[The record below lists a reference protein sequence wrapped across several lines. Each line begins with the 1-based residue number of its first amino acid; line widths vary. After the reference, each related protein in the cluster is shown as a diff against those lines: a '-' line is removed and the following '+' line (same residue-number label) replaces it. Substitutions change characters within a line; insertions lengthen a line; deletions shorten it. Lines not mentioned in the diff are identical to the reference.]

1 MKALIQ
7 RVTRASVSV
16 NGQVTGQIGHGLV
29 ILVGIANRDTP
40 DDVTALVNKIANLRI
55 FRDLDG
61 KMNLSLTDV
70 EGQALVVS
78 QFTLYSDTRKGRRP
92 SYNEA
97 ARPEKAIPLY
107 ESFIQ
112 TFQERGIAVETGEFG
127 ADMTVDIQNSGPVT
141 LMLES
146 DPKDHKNE

>member
-1 MKALIQ
+1 M
-7 RVTRASVSV
+7 
-16 NGQVTGQIGHGLV
+16 NGQVKGQIGQGLV
-29 ILVGIANRDTP
+29 ILVGIANKDTP

-55 FRDLDG
+55 FRDSDG

-78 QFTLYSDTRKGRRP
+78 QFTLYADTRKGRRP
-92 SYNEA
+92 SYNKA
-97 ARPEKAIPLY
+97 AKPETAIPLY

-112 TFQERGIAVETGEFG
+112 TFQEKGIAVETGEFG

-146 DPKDHKNE
+146 DPKNRRNE